1 MVRWFRRD
9 GDEKMPSKKT
19 EQLER
24 YYATCQRGELQAPE
38 IPELRGGPG
47 TVEDE
52 QPSLDEELP
61 QLNLPPDGEELN
73 LLPDEDRNRYSDS
86 EQELATL
93 LAGGFRPQQEQI
105 ADTPAAVGV

>member
-1 MVRWFRRD
+1 MVRWFKRD
-9 GDEKMPSKKT
+9 GDEKMPSKKA

-24 YYATCQRGELQAPE
+24 YYATCQRGKLQAPE
-38 IPELRGGPG
+38 ILVLHGGPD

-61 QLNLPPDGEELN
+61 QLNLLPDGEELN
-73 LLPDEDRNRYSDS
+73 LLPDEDRNRYSDD

-105 ADTPAAVGV
+105 ADTPAAVEV

>member
-1 MVRWFRRD
+1 MESISAKNNGAVVQEGW
-9 GDEKMPSKKT
+9 
-19 EQLER
+19 ER

-38 IPELRGGPG
+38 IPELRGGPS

-52 QPSLDEELP
+52 QPSLDEALP
-61 QLNLPPDGEELN
+61 QLNLLPDGEELN
-73 LLPDEDRNRYSDS
+73 LLPDEDRNQYSDD

-105 ADTPAAVGV
+105 ADTPTAIGV